1 MKELKERM
9 SRFSEE
15 ETATTAPQTFLSG
28 KQKRKLKRAF
38 ERKLEKMR
46 K

>member
-1 MKELKERM
+1 MERIKECRIDNEHR
-9 SRFSEE
+9 
-15 ETATTAPQTFLSG
+15 TTAEPLTFLSG

-38 ERKLEKMR
+38 ERKLEKMS